1 MPVAVH
7 ICPHQM
13 SREDYQTVIGELE
26 KTGVK
31 EGRLYHAA
39 YGEDSVQMFEVWQS
53 EDDFEAHRGT
63 LFDVLDGVGVNVDRV
78 DVHPLHSDHPD

>member
-7 ICPHQM
+7 ICPDHM
-13 SREDYQTVIGELE
+13 SREDYQNVIGEL
-26 KTGVK
+26 KKSGVE

-39 YGEDSVQMFEVWQS
+39 YGDDQVQMFEVWNS
-53 EDDFEAHRGT
+53 EEDFEAHRGD
-63 LFDVLDGVGVNVDRV
+63 LVGALQGVGVNVDRV